1 MSGPWTDAEI
11 RLLGT
16 KPDYEVGRLIGRPG
30 KAVWAKRQSL
40 GIAAV
45 PPVVR
50 PWLPTEDEVIRSNSV
65 APAAKI
71 LNRTEVAVRIRRRK
85 LGLRQKSAPDPKL
98 LSFEQAQR
106 RIEISRYESKTQEEK
121 VRFVGGPY
129 APPLIPI
136 GGRLKCELRGELEVG
151 GYNDALIPWPVAL
164 QHSRQLI
171 VCGDLV
177 RALKTESRL
186 AVAFHFGISRQMV
199 SEYRRRLGVE
209 RYTPGS
215 MRLFW
220 RNVNLAR
227 TPEAREKMSQQRE
240 GRADLMPPD
249 AREKL
254 HEIQKRP
261 KSEDWKRRMSER
273 QQRRNLLA
281 GRPAKWTDEELK
293 LIGTRPDREVAKLL
307 NRSFSAVKGKKFEL
321 QKKARKALR
330 HPGRPQS

>member
-1 MSGPWTDAEI
+1 M
-11 RLLGT
+11 
-16 KPDYEVGRLIGRPG
+16 
-30 KAVWAKRQSL
+30 
-40 GIAAV
+40 